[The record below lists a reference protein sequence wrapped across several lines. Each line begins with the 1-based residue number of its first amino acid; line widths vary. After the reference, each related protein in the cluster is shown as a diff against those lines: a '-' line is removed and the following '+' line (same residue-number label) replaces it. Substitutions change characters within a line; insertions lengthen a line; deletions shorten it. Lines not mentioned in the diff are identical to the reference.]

1 MTRSI
6 FVTAARVFAGGA
18 LCLVPV
24 LASAQSGISTT
35 VSTSSAVVAPA
46 SLTHDLRSGP
56 QQDRAGI
63 TRVVESSV
71 SATEAAPQDVLR
83 RNQGPDVALMV
94 VGGAALI
101 AGLVV
106 GGDSGQLIAI
116 TGAVL
121 GLIGLFR
128 YVR

>member
-6 FVTAARVFAGGA
+6 FRTAARVFAGGA

-24 LASAQSGISTT
+24 LASAQSGVQASVTAPA
-35 VSTSSAVVAPA
+35 AVVAPV
-46 SLTHDLRSGP
+46 GP

-63 TRVVESSV
+63 TRVIETQV
-71 SATEAAPQDVLR
+71 SASEVTPQPVLR
-83 RNQGPDVALMV
+83 RNQGSDVALMV

-116 TGAVL
+116 SGAVI
-121 GLIGLFR
+121 GLVGLFR